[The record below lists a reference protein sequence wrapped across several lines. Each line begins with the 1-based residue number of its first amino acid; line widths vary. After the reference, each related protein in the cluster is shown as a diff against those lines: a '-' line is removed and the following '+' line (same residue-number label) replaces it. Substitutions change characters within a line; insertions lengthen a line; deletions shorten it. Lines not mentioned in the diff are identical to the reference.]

1 MSQRKRWSMG
11 ATVNDFRLVFAKG
24 TQWFERLRA
33 FSNCQTWFCNIFI
46 MGSIAGLIHA
56 ARSVPWYITVAFLGG
71 VIVPYMY
78 MLTLV
83 FWMPKGRKAK
93 CQFLV
98 GLVIY
103 FFTGPFLTILVLFYT
118 MWHLDA
124 FSWGKTRQVI
134 SEDTDASDKEASSND
149 AVDEKAPHT
158 VTVNDEEATIGM
170 GR

>member
-1 MSQRKRWSMG
+1 
-11 ATVNDFRLVFAKG
+11 
-24 TQWFERLRA
+24 
-33 FSNCQTWFCNIFI
+33 
-46 MGSIAGLIHA
+46 
-56 ARSVPWYITVAFLGG
+56 
-71 VIVPYMY
+71 MY

-134 SEDTDASDKEASSND
+134 SEDTDASGKEASSNY
-149 AVDEKAPHT
+149 AADEKAPHT

>member
-1 MSQRKRWSMG
+1 
-11 ATVNDFRLVFAKG
+11 
-24 TQWFERLRA
+24 
-33 FSNCQTWFCNIFI
+33 
-46 MGSIAGLIHA
+46 
-56 ARSVPWYITVAFLGG
+56 
-71 VIVPYMY
+71 

-93 CQFLV
+93 CQFLA

-134 SEDTDASDKEASSND
+134 SEDTDISND
-149 AVDEKAPHT
+149 EVATEKAMYT
-158 VTVNDEEATIGM
+158 VTVNDEEARVGM
-170 GR
+170 ARQFSI

>member
-1 MSQRKRWSMG
+1 
-11 ATVNDFRLVFAKG
+11 
-24 TQWFERLRA
+24 
-33 FSNCQTWFCNIFI
+33 
-46 MGSIAGLIHA
+46 
-56 ARSVPWYITVAFLGG
+56 
-71 VIVPYMY
+71 

-134 SEDTDASDKEASSND
+134 SEDTDASND
-149 AVDEKAPHT
+149 EVATEKAPYT
-158 VTVNDEEATIGM
+158 VTVNDEEAMVGIE
-170 GR
+170 RRFSI

>member
-1 MSQRKRWSMG
+1 
-11 ATVNDFRLVFAKG
+11 
-24 TQWFERLRA
+24 
-33 FSNCQTWFCNIFI
+33 
-46 MGSIAGLIHA
+46 
-56 ARSVPWYITVAFLGG
+56 
-71 VIVPYMY
+71 MY

-124 FSWGKTRQVI
+124 FSWGKTRQVV
-134 SEDTDASDKEASSND
+134 SEDTAASTDDNVSEKSAQDTLDDAEANVGLGRRISS
-149 AVDEKAPHT
+149 
-158 VTVNDEEATIGM
+158 
-170 GR
+170 